1 MATIRQQIIELLE
14 SDDHDA
20 NDAREISQQLG
31 ISEKEVYTHIPHI
44 EKSLANTGKSVAVT
58 PAACLSCGYQFKKR
72 SRPEPPGKCPLCKNE
87 RIKKPR
93 FSIQ

>member
-1 MATIRQQIIELLE
+1 MATIRQQIMELLE
-14 SDDHDA
+14 SDDH
-20 NDAREISQQLG
+20 DAREISQQLG

-44 EKSLANTGKSVAVT
+44 EKSLAKTGKSVAVK
-58 PAACLSCGYQFKKR
+58 PAACLACGYQFKKR
-72 SRPEPPGKCPLCKNE
+72 NRPEPPGKCPLCKNE